1 MRAEIPMRPLLV
13 PALLLLSGTL
23 GCAVDAPTVDPNPDV
38 PALDTPRVGSAAD
51 TGGWGEDPS
60 GDTAVPQ
67 APTFANPVV
76 AAAADAHVSLLNGQY
91 LLLHT
96 DPGGVV
102 LQRSASLV
110 GRAPWT
116 DRTIW
121 TPSSSTPHEDLASAP
136 ELHRVSGGWWIYYA
150 AVPKGQPNESRIYA
164 LRADGDDPFTASW
177 TEAGPV
183 QMPPGDEAG
192 AGPTVVSTGEA
203 TYLVWTGR
211 EYLVDLSRRV
221 YLAPLVSPLETGP
234 QRLLLS
240 SPMEPWERAGA
251 RVNEAPAVA
260 VIGDRVVV
268 AFGASS
274 CTTDQRA
281 VGALTAATAS
291 DLMDAS
297 SWTKHSGPLLSTN
310 AAQNVFA
317 PGHLSFVSSLD
328 GEEQLVTFD
337 ASSLP
342 GRGCDGERGLH
353 VARVRWTSGE
363 VPTLGPIYGPLHP
376 QALPTGEL

>member
-1 MRAEIPMRPLLV
+1 MRPVLL
-13 PALLLLSGTL
+13 PALLLFSGTF
-23 GCAVDAPTVDPNPDV
+23 GCAVDAPSVEPDAELPAADP
-38 PALDTPRVGSAAD
+38 PRVGSAAD

-60 GDTAVPQ
+60 GDTAVAQ

-76 AAAADAHVSLLNGQY
+76 ASAADAHISLVDGQY
-91 LLLHT
+91 LLLRT
-96 DPGGVV
+96 DPGSVV

-121 TPSSSTPHEDLASAP
+121 TPSPSTPHEGLAMAP

-150 AVPKGQPNESRIYA
+150 AVPKGQPTESRIYA
-164 LRADGDDPFTASW
+164 LRAEGDDPYTASW
-177 TEAGPV
+177 TEAGLV
-183 QMPPGDEAG
+183 QMPSGDQAG

-221 YLAPLVSPLETGP
+221 YIAPLVSGLATGP
-234 QRLLLS
+234 ERLLLS

-251 RVNEAPAVA
+251 RVNDAPAAA
-260 VIGDRVVV
+260 VIGERVVV
-268 AFGASS
+268 TFGASS
-274 CTTDQRA
+274 CSTDQRA
-281 VGALTAATAS
+281 VGALTATTAS
-291 DLMDAS
+291 DLMDAA
-297 SWTKHSGPLLSTN
+297 SWTKHDGPVLSTD

-353 VARVRWTSGE
+353 VARMRWTSGE
-363 VPTLGPIYGPLHP
+363 VPTLGPIFGPLHP
-376 QALPTGEL
+376 QALPAGEF